1 MILPEM
7 TSPLLAGRLR
17 TGYAGAMTGN
27 EGTDWE
33 TIGRMLFLG
42 GWASGFVLAVIASLF
57 YRKPGIPFSEFKMM
71 MRGLGS
77 VFEGRGLVLMRIAWG
92 LAIVGTVALF
102 ATAAQP

>member
-1 MILPEM
+1 
-7 TSPLLAGRLR
+7 
-17 TGYAGAMTGN
+17 MTGG

-33 TIGRMLFLG
+33 TIGRMLFAGCWALG
-42 GWASGFVLAVIASLF
+42 FALALIASLF

-77 VFEGRGLVLMRIAWG
+77 VFEGHGLVLMRIAWG

-102 ATAAQP
+102 ATATP